1 MQNYEQRLGI
11 DMVSDTHT
19 KFEQH
24 SVKTGMISEQNYTEE
39 EEIKRPNSDES
50 REKTATFLTA

>member
-19 KFEQH
+19 KFEQY
-24 SVKTGMISEQNYTEE
+24 SVKTGMISEQNYTESITTE
-39 EEIKRPNSDES
+39 WELAMVGRGGNK
-50 REKTATFLTA
+50 ATK